1 MTDLR
6 QEFRESNSK
15 DHVFN
20 CLQNISSKLSKSC
33 STGTKSSSTK
43 MNEFAGYSSTRLS
56 ENTFSK
62 MPLHFSFSS
71 ITPFTFRTK
80 NLKKKKKGKPK
91 VVGGFC
97 ALSSQSF
104 FYTAPKCTYPPCMQS
119 QQIKITTESPV
130 PYYVHVI
137 SLTNW
142 SEFGQNKDYFC

>member
-80 NLKKKKKGKPK
+80 NLKKKKKRQT
-91 VVGGFC
+91 
-97 ALSSQSF
+97 QSGWWLL
-104 FYTAPKCTYPPCMQS
+104 CL
-119 QQIKITTESPV
+119 E
-130 PYYVHVI
+130 
-137 SLTNW
+137 L
-142 SEFGQNKDYFC
+142 SEFFLYSSKMHLSTLYAKPTDQNND